1 MATELNSYLFQDCEW
16 AKIDKN
22 PRFKIFILSLISGI
36 RIIILSGAIC
46 LPHGLLFYYKNSTKH
61 VGLVQN
67 RHYHHLV
74 KNNLFLACYCYWY
87 FPPISGALPTGS
99 NLCKSENCSIGI
111 KQ

>member
-36 RIIILSGAIC
+36 WIIILSGAIC

-61 VGLVQN
+61 VGL
-67 RHYHHLV
+67 
-74 KNNLFLACYCYWY
+74 
-87 FPPISGALPTGS
+87 
-99 NLCKSENCSIGI
+99 
-111 KQ
+111 